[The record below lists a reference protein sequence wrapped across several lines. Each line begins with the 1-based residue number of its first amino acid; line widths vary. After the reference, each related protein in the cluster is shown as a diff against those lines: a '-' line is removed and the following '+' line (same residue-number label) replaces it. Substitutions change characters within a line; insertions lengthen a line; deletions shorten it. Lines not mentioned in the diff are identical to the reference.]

1 MCAERT
7 VLPNGWL
14 NINMKFVS
22 EHRKRNN
29 RNISETFIYKMEK
42 EKITWDYMASCMNSQ
57 TLHSAKNVTCMI
69 NNFK

>member
-7 VLPNGWL
+7 VLPNRWL
-14 NINMKFVS
+14 NFNIKFVS

-42 EKITWDYMASCMNSQ
+42 EKITWDYVASCMNSQ
-57 TLHSAKNVTCMI
+57 TLHSAKM
-69 NNFK
+69 